1 MIHYMRVCPRL
12 CVFTDKKTEP
22 FRAPKISRECR
33 LSQLFHPPLRQGGD
47 LRLLT
52 AFHCERRLDICMTDP
67 ESFYESV
74 GKSIG

>member
-1 MIHYMRVCPRL
+1 MRNRHPANDCI
-12 CVFTDKKTEP
+12 KMEP
-22 FRAPKISRECR
+22 LRAPKISRECR

-52 AFHCERRLDICMTDP
+52 AFHCEEAWHLQTDP

-74 GKSIG
+74 GKSLD